1 MRLSHPFSG
10 LSGCD
15 DPLAVALCSRV
26 GSDVTPGGRKIE
38 LASRGPWRETRT
50 PVRAMTERYDSNG
63 ACAVAVYG
71 RTARPSV

>member
-1 MRLSHPFSG
+1 M
-10 LSGCD
+10 
-15 DPLAVALCSRV
+15 
-26 GSDVTPGGRKIE
+26 E

-63 ACAVAVYG
+63 ARAVAVYG